1 MHACI
6 YYNFYSFSASV
17 TCSQSALYI
26 KKKKSG
32 ANLNFKTQP
41 LCVE

>member
-17 TCSQSALYI
+17 TCSQSALY